1 MHKEEEINKIH
12 EEFISKLE
20 RHYGKYDPS
29 SNKFE
34 STSNSKI
41 ARDLFYSDSQFSR
54 LINNTASAG
63 ELTRALR
70 NVQRLLDV
78 NELRGKVN
86 KLDDGSKHPSQGNKK
101 YLFVIGALFLG
112 LIVSTTYFLSK
123 TEPLENNGN
132 QTSEQTRYE
141 MLRWGFENNYVKPY
155 VRLRELPRD
164 CYYPCYKYQG
174 KWRLRNEY
182 KIPFFRERNGFH
194 YVAKE
199 VVMYARCMD
208 ERDDQGESFEGYEYQ
223 KHEIWYDKREVPI
236 DSFLTK
242 DENPKLSV
250 SYMNSNFENDPNYV
264 KIAYVHTFFKT
275 EFNIDGE
282 QIQRSGKAIGRDIE
296 FVPQEVLEKEALSTE
311 LLSELKSETNSIAKN
326 LLEDFSKPIT
336 CNPTLAPNKDFNQ
349 IKEGDILSFNCQFST
364 GRFLVDYNKSYI
376 FTDQYIRTFCR

>member
-1 MHKEEEINKIH
+1 MSKEEEINKIH
-12 EEFISKLE
+12 AEFISKLE
-20 RHYGKYDPS
+20 RHYGRYDAKT
-29 SNKFE
+29 NKFE

-54 LINNTASAG
+54 LINNTASEG

-78 NELRGKVN
+78 HDLRRKVS
-86 KLDDGSKHPSQGNKK
+86 KLGGGTSESNSFRKVFMWILGA
-101 YLFVIGALFLG
+101 LVIGLGIALYHFL
-112 LIVSTTYFLSK
+112 YKPK
-123 TEPLENNGN
+123 TEPAQQQLS
-132 QTSEQTRYE
+132 QQTRYE
-141 MLRWGFENNYVKPY
+141 MLKWGFENNYIKPY
-155 VRLRELPRD
+155 VKLKELPED

-174 KWRLRNEY
+174 KWILKDEY

-208 ERDDQGESFEGYEYQ
+208 ENDDRGESFEGYEYQ

-242 DENPKLSV
+242 DSNPKLSA
-250 SYMNSNFENDPNYV
+250 SYLESNLEEDSNYV

-275 EFNIDGE
+275 EFKIDNGE
-282 QIQRSGKAIGRDIE
+282 IYRSGKAIGRDIE
-296 FVPQEVLEKEALSTE
+296 FVDSE
-311 LLSELKSETNSIAKN
+311 LLEQQSISVELLNELKSETNSIAKN

-336 CNPTLAPNKDFNQ
+336 CNPTEAPNLDFNQ
-349 IKEGDILSFNCQFST
+349 IKEGDVLSFDCQFST

-376 FTDQYIRTFCR
+376 FTDQYISTYCR

>member
-1 MHKEEEINKIH
+1 MSKEEEINKIH
-12 EEFISKLE
+12 AEFISKLE
-20 RHYGKYDPS
+20 HHYGRYNAENNS
-29 SNKFE
+29 FE

-54 LINNTASAG
+54 LINNTASEG

-78 NELRGKVN
+78 HELRRKVSKQASGTGN
-86 KLDDGSKHPSQGNKK
+86 SIFDKRVFMWISGVLLVSLAITLYLFTRQTDEVETDDG
-101 YLFVIGALFLG
+101 L
-112 LIVSTTYFLSK
+112 
-123 TEPLENNGN
+123 
-132 QTSEQTRYE
+132 SEQTRYE
-141 MLRWGFENNYVKPY
+141 MLRWGFENNYIKPY
-155 VRLRELPRD
+155 VKLKELPED

-174 KWRLRNEY
+174 KWILKDEY

-208 ERDDQGESFEGYEYQ
+208 ERDDRGESFEGYEYQ

-242 DENPKLSV
+242 GAEPKLSA
-250 SYMNSNFENDPNYV
+250 SYMESNFEDDPNFV

-275 EFNIDGE
+275 EFNIEDGL
-282 QIQRSGKAIGRDIE
+282 IYRSGKAIGRDIE
-296 FVPQEVLEKEALSTE
+296 FVSREILEKQSISSDFLN
-311 LLSELKSETNSIAKN
+311 ELKSETNTIAKN

-336 CNPTLAPNKDFNQ
+336 CNPTETPNLDFNQ
-349 IKEGDILSFNCQFST
+349 IKEGDVLSFDCQFKT

-376 FTDQYIRTFCR
+376 FTDQYISTYCR

>member
-1 MHKEEEINKIH
+1 MNTEEEINKIH
-12 EEFISKLE
+12 AEFISKLE
-20 RHYGKYDPS
+20 HHYGRYDAK

-54 LINNTASAG
+54 LINNTASEG

-78 NELRGKVN
+78 HELRKKVS
-86 KLDDGSKHPSQGNKK
+86 KLGG
-101 YLFVIGALFLG
+101 G
-112 LIVSTTYFLSK
+112 
-123 TEPLENNGN
+123 
-132 QTSEQTRYE
+132 TSEPNTLRKVLMWVLGAILVGMSIALYYFVGKSKSEPANQALSQQTRYE
-141 MLRWGFENNYVKPY
+141 MLKWGFENNYIKPY
-155 VRLRELPRD
+155 VKLKELPED

-174 KWRLRNEY
+174 KWKLKDEY

-208 ERDDQGESFEGYEYQ
+208 ENEDRGESFEGYEYQ

-242 DENPKLSV
+242 GTNPKLS
-250 SYMNSNFENDPNYV
+250 STYLESNFEEDPNYV

-275 EFNIDGE
+275 EFNIENGD
-282 QIQRSGKAIGRDIE
+282 IYRSGKAIGRDIE
-296 FVPQEVLEKEALSTE
+296 FVDSE
-311 LLSELKSETNSIAKN
+311 LLEEQSISTQLLNELKSETNSIAKN

-336 CNPTLAPNKDFNQ
+336 CNPTAAPNLDFNQ
-349 IKEGDILSFNCQFST
+349 IKEGDVLSFDCQFST

-376 FTDQYIRTFCR
+376 FTDQYIRTYCR

>member
-1 MHKEEEINKIH
+1 MSKEEEINKIH
-12 EEFISKLE
+12 AEFISKLE
-20 RHYGKYDPS
+20 RHYGKFDPV

-54 LINNTASAG
+54 LVNNTASEG

-78 NELRGKVN
+78 HELRKKVSR
-86 KLDDGSKHPSQGNKK
+86 LGSGANGNKSGRK
-101 YLFVIGALFLG
+101 LFMWLSAILFASLAVAL
-112 LIVSTTYFLSK
+112 YFIARPSEEATKDDELS
-123 TEPLENNGN
+123 
-132 QTSEQTRYE
+132 QQTRYE
-141 MLRWGFENNYVKPY
+141 MLKWGFENNYVKPY
-155 VRLRELPRD
+155 VRLKELPED

-174 KWRLRNEY
+174 KWKLMEEY

-208 ERDDQGESFEGYEYQ
+208 ERDDRGESFEGYEYQ

-242 DENPKLSV
+242 GSNPKLSPA
-250 SYMNSNFENDPNYV
+250 YMALNFEEDPNYV

-275 EFNIDGE
+275 EFKIDND
-282 QIQRSGKAIGRDIE
+282 QIFRSGKAIGRDIE
-296 FVPQEVLEKEALSTE
+296 FVPSELLEKESVSKK
-311 LLSELKSETNSIAKN
+311 LLNELKSETNAIAKN

-336 CNPTLAPNKDFNQ
+336 CHPTMAPNPDFNQ
-349 IKEGDILSFNCQFST
+349 IKEGDVLSFDCQFST

-376 FTDQYIRTFCR
+376 FTNQYIRTYCR

>member
-1 MHKEEEINKIH
+1 MHTEDEINKIH
-12 EEFISKLE
+12 AEFISKLE
-20 RHYGKYDPS
+20 RHYGKYDPNT
-29 SNKFE
+29 NKFE

-54 LINNTASAG
+54 LINNTASEG

-78 NELRGKVN
+78 NELRGKVK
-86 KLDDGSKHPSQGNKK
+86 KLGEKPSHSLFSNKK
-101 YLFVIGALFLG
+101 YLFGIGLLLLG
-112 LIVSTTYFLSK
+112 CILATCMITRSNETIDQTEELS
-123 TEPLENNGN
+123 EE
-132 QTSEQTRYE
+132 TRYE

-155 VRLRELPRD
+155 VRLKELPED

-174 KWRLRNEY
+174 KWKLKEEY

-194 YVAKE
+194 YLAKE

-208 ERDDQGESFEGYEYQ
+208 ERDDRGESFEGYEYQ

-242 DENPKLSV
+242 DTNPKLIS
-250 SYMNSNFENDPNYV
+250 SYMDSNFEDDSNYV

-275 EFNIDGE
+275 EFSIDGE

-296 FVPQEVLEKEALSTE
+296 FVSQEVLEKEDVSAT

-326 LLEDFSKPIT
+326 LLDDFSKPIT
-336 CNPTLAPNKDFNQ
+336 CNPTMAPNMDFNQ
-349 IKEGDILSFNCQFST
+349 IKEGDVLSFDCQFST
-364 GRFLVDYNKSYI
+364 GRFLVDYNKSYV
-376 FTDQYIRTFCR
+376 FTDQYISTFCR